1 MSDTVAYEEKKLKII
16 GTRPIRPDGV
26 DKVTGRARYGADI
39 NLPGQLFGSVYRSP
53 YPHAIIKSI
62 DVSAA
67 LAIPGVKAAITGDD
81 FEDMPSQFIPVG
93 EMVVNFRDM
102 TRNVIAREKALYDG
116 HPIVAIAAISE
127 SIAKEALKHIK
138 VDFEILPHV
147 IDVVEAMKPG
157 ATLLH
162 EEQYTLIERK
172 RLGSEPTTESP
183 PKEPSNIAKRLTW
196 EKGDIENGFS
206 RAHIIIEKEFNTK
219 PVHQGYI
226 EPHATVATCT
236 EDGQV
241 EVYTCS
247 QGHFVIRSQCAKLLG
262 IEVSKIKVIPTEL
275 GGGFGGKNNVYL
287 EPLAIMLSKI
297 VHRPVKMVMSRN
309 EVFRA
314 TGPSPAGHVKVKIG
328 CDKNGNIVAADAQ
341 IDMQSGAFPGS
352 PLPQATIT
360 CFTRYDIENVRVIGH
375 DVTTNRP
382 KVAAYRAPGA
392 PIAAFGV
399 ESVMDELAEKLSID
413 PLDLRIMNA
422 AKEGTQTYYGVT
434 FPQIGFLETLKRA
447 KAHKNYNIPLEKNQG
462 RGVATGFW
470 MNIGNDTTSSLNVN
484 DDGTIALTIGTI
496 DVAGGSRSS
505 LAMMVA
511 EEFGIDSDKVR
522 VTTGDTSQLGFNFV
536 TAGSRGTFAGGIV
549 AILAARKAI
558 EECKIR
564 AAKTWNVP
572 LDEVV
577 WEDGHARPASSNVGG
592 FDPLSLADIAKN
604 ATKTGGPIAGHSE
617 KNVQGAGPGFGTQIV
632 DVEVDKETG
641 SVKILRHTVIQDA
654 GKAIHPAYVE
664 GQYQGGAVQGIG
676 WALNEEYIY
685 GDDGKLQNAGFLDYR
700 VPVASDVPF
709 IDTDIVEV
717 PNPYHPYGV
726 RGIGEVPIIP
736 PTAAIANA
744 VYKATGIRFNSLPLS
759 PPKVLAAITKK

>member
-206 RAHIIIEKEFNTK
+206 KAHIIIEKEFNTK

-352 PLPQATIT
+352 PLPQATI
-360 CFTRYDIENVRVIGH
+360 
-375 DVTTNRP
+375 
-382 KVAAYRAPGA
+382 
-392 PIAAFGV
+392 
-399 ESVMDELAEKLSID
+399 
-413 PLDLRIMNA
+413 
-422 AKEGTQTYYGVT
+422 
-434 FPQIGFLETLKRA
+434 
-447 KAHKNYNIPLEKNQG
+447 
-462 RGVATGFW
+462 
-470 MNIGNDTTSSLNVN
+470 
-484 DDGTIALTIGTI
+484 
-496 DVAGGSRSS
+496 
-505 LAMMVA
+505 
-511 EEFGIDSDKVR
+511 
-522 VTTGDTSQLGFNFV
+522 
-536 TAGSRGTFAGGIV
+536 
-549 AILAARKAI
+549 
-558 EECKIR
+558 
-564 AAKTWNVP
+564 
-572 LDEVV
+572 
-577 WEDGHARPASSNVGG
+577 
-592 FDPLSLADIAKN
+592 
-604 ATKTGGPIAGHSE
+604 
-617 KNVQGAGPGFGTQIV
+617 
-632 DVEVDKETG
+632 
-641 SVKILRHTVIQDA
+641 
-654 GKAIHPAYVE
+654 
-664 GQYQGGAVQGIG
+664 
-676 WALNEEYIY
+676 
-685 GDDGKLQNAGFLDYR
+685 
-700 VPVASDVPF
+700 
-709 IDTDIVEV
+709 
-717 PNPYHPYGV
+717 
-726 RGIGEVPIIP
+726 
-736 PTAAIANA
+736 
-744 VYKATGIRFNSLPLS
+744 
-759 PPKVLAAITKK
+759 